1 MSLLVQLVTAMVLS
15 VSDAQQLCKH
25 LVMSEE
31 LCLSLNFFCVLTV
44 YTELF
49 SVNLSQFKC
58 RPKTRPY

>member
-44 YTELF
+44 YTEFF
-49 SVNLSQFKC
+49 SVNSS
-58 RPKTRPY
+58 